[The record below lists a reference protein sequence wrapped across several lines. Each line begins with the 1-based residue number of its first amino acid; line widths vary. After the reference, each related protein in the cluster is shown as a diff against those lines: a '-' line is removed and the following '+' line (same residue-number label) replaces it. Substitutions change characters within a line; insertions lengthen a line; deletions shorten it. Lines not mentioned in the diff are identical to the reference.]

1 MTLILYA
8 ANLFAKAYER
18 RFHFVS
24 GNVVLELIGGAQRK
38 NDFYKPEFLVTRVHT
53 PVA

>member
-1 MTLILYA
+1 MTLILYV
-8 ANLFAKAYER
+8 NLFAKVYKR